1 MTQHGIQNR
10 EARLVIL
17 RFLADEVNRS
27 LTSSSLTAMMNEMFL
42 FNKERAWVEQELA
55 YLAEMGAVDL
65 VAAGSVKVARLTK
78 HGARH
83 LSWGVMIPNVKRTS
97 DPIVLPEVED

>member
-1 MTQHGIQNR
+1 VNHGIQNR

-17 RFLADEVNRS
+17 RFLADEVNRT
-27 LTSSSLTAMMNEMFL
+27 LTSSTLTTMMNEMFL

-55 YLAEMGAVDL
+55 YLAEMGAVKL
-65 VAAGSVKVARLTK
+65 TPAGTVKVARLLP

-83 LSWGVMIPNVKRTS
+83 LSWGVIIPEVKRS
-97 DPIVLPEVED
+97 SEPIMLPEIEG

>member
-1 MTQHGIQNR
+1 MTNHDIQHR

-17 RFLADEVNRS
+17 RFLADEINRTM
-27 LTSSSLTAMMNEMFL
+27 TSSALTVRMNEMFL

-55 YLAEMGAVDL
+55 YLADMGAVEL
-65 VAAGSVKVARLTK
+65 IPAGSVKVARLTK

-83 LSWGVMIPNVKRTS
+83 LSWAVIIPNVKRTS
-97 DPIVLPEVED
+97 DPITLPEVED